1 MTKKRLT
8 DFRPSEVSFVKKGA
22 NRKKRYLT
30 KSENT
35 MDIEKLA
42 EAIKKAELDM
52 DAIQSDVQKS
62 LGESISDDAVG
73 LLSSAMA
80 IVKSVKSMM
89 PENST
94 LALSFDG
101 IHTSVYKAEEVEAIK
116 AEHTKELEVLKSELE
131 ATKAQIQKAE
141 PTEPELSD
149 IAKAE
154 ILKREEEIQ
163 ILKSEVAKIHDE
175 KLTISFISKAEK
187 ELPRMGE
194 SEKVGT
200 LLKNISKSASEDD
213 YKQLEEMLKNVHAV
227 LEGAADITKELGT
240 TTKEETLEGEAKVQ
254 KLAEVYKSENPT
266 VTIEQA
272 RVHIRKTHPELT
284 KTTKE

>member
-1 MTKKRLT
+1 
-8 DFRPSEVSFVKKGA
+8 
-22 NRKKRYLT
+22 
-30 KSENT
+30 

-131 ATKAQIQKAE
+131 ATKAQIQKSE